1 MKTILLSPSD
11 LAFLYEESHWGFYQ
25 KYTSGI
31 KRPPVI
37 IPKVFTTID
46 VLTKLTFLNKSMV
59 NFDPSFPDALLV
71 DADKWVK
78 SKPISNPDYP
88 DIEICVRGKIDGLL
102 RYSDMSHSV
111 IDFKTCEINEITL
124 AKYIRQLS
132 CYSYALR
139 YPNSS
144 IDYSV
149 SVNEKI
155 GLFVFQPNSFDM
167 TQEGAANL
175 SGDFKYIEYTWDED
189 DFVEY
194 IRNKII
200 PLLAGKE
207 PEPKES
213 DPCWAYL
220 KQFGFAYEEE

>member
-1 MKTILLSPSD
+1 MKTIFLSPSD
-11 LAFLYEESHWGFYQ
+11 LAFLYEESKWGFHQ

-59 NFDPSFPDALLV
+59 NFDSSFPDALLV

-78 SKPISNPDYP
+78 SKPIVNPDYP
-88 DIEICVRGKIDGLL
+88 EFEVSLRGKIDGLL
-102 RYSDMSHSV
+102 RYPDMSHSV

-132 CYSYALR
+132 CYAYALKH
-139 YPNSS
+139 PNSS
-144 IDYSV
+144 ADYSV
-149 SVNEKI
+149 TVNEKI
-155 GLFVFQPNSFDM
+155 GLFVFQPSSFDM
-167 TQEGAANL
+167 NESGVANL
-175 SGDFKYIEYTWDED
+175 SGDFKYIEYTWDEE
-189 DFVEY
+189 DFVEFIKY
-194 IRNKII
+194 KII

-207 PEPKES
+207 PKPVES
-213 DPCWAYL
+213 DPCWTYL
-220 KQFGFAYEEE
+220 KQFGFEYEEE

>member
-1 MKTILLSPSD
+1 
-11 LAFLYEESHWGFYQ
+11 
-25 KYTSGI
+25 
-31 KRPPVI
+31 
-37 IPKVFTTID
+37 
-46 VLTKLTFLNKSMV
+46 MV
-59 NFDPSFPDALLV
+59 NFDSSFPDALLV

-78 SKPISNPDYP
+78 SKSISNPDYP

-132 CYSYALR
+132 CYAYALR

-175 SGDFKYIEYTWDED
+175 SGDFKYIEYTWDEN

>member
-1 MKTILLSPSD
+1 MKTIFLSPSD
-11 LAFLYEESHWGFYQ
+11 LAFLYEESKWGFHQ

-59 NFDPSFPDALLV
+59 NFDSSFPDALLV

-78 SKPISNPDYP
+78 SKPIVNSDYP
-88 DIEICVRGKIDGLL
+88 EFEVSLRGKIDGLL
-102 RYSDMSHSV
+102 RYPDMSHSV

-132 CYSYALR
+132 CYAYALR
-139 YPNSS
+139 HPNSS
-144 IDYSV
+144 ADYSV
-149 SVNEKI
+149 TVNEKI
-155 GLFVFQPNSFDM
+155 GLFVFQPNAFDM
-167 TQEGAANL
+167 NESGVANL
-175 SGDFKYIEYTWDED
+175 SGDFKYIEYTWDEE
-189 DFVEY
+189 DFVEFIKY
-194 IRNKII
+194 KII

-207 PEPKES
+207 PKPAEN
-213 DPCWAYL
+213 DPCWSYL
-220 KQFGFAYEEE
+220 KQFGFEYEEE